1 MIKKL
6 ASRVR
11 EYKKQTIATPLFMVG
26 EVAMEALIPTIISW
40 LIDRGINAEGG
51 GSLPNILL
59 YGGILI
65 LAATVSLIS
74 GRKRRPWRVPALG
87 LIIRCRTFNSL
98 FIIHYSVVAV
108 TGSAIIHTAD
118 KWIIGDSGG

>member
-1 MIKKL
+1 MRKKAQTGMIKKL

-65 LAATVSLIS
+65 LA
-74 GRKRRPWRVPALG
+74 RRSR
-87 LIIRCRTFNSL
+87 
-98 FIIHYSVVAV
+98 
-108 TGSAIIHTAD
+108 
-118 KWIIGDSGG
+118 